1 MLFRSKTDPSGQS
14 TFSPKFDFGTSGFL
28 GASPYDHAKASRP
41 GTGGFFFKYEQSLN
55 RLQKMFLDSYM
66 YIRSQFQI
74 ASQPLAPSEQLQLGG
89 AESIRGYPEGDY
101 LADTGAF
108 VNFDWTFPMY
118 IIPKSWKLPG
128 QDTPLRYQIEPVFF
142 VDVGGGT
149 LNKTL
154 PGERNSKF
162 LAAVGGGLRVKFKYF
177 SLRLDWAGSIGDK
190 PTSGSGPST
199 FYFTFQSEI

>member
-1 MLFRSKTDPSGQS
+1 
-14 TFSPKFDFGTSGFL
+14 
-28 GASPYDHAKASRP
+28 
-41 GTGGFFFKYEQSLN
+41 
-55 RLQKMFLDSYM
+55 M

-177 SLRLDWAGSIGDK
+177 SLRLDWAGNVGDK